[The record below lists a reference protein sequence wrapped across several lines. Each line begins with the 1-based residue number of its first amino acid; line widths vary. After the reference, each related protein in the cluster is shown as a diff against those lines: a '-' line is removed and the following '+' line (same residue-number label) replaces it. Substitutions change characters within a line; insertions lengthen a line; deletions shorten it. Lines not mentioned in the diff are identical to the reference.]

1 MFFPIKMPMIVISIE
16 NASVHKRADIAEQI
30 EAGILNYRR
39 EYLPKYIADS
49 SLIELVWNSAKK

>member
-49 SLIELVWNSAKK
+49 SLIELVWN